1 MSVNLSQYKGTVVG
15 MFNNIFANKR
25 CNKNSICYRRK
36 MQSCEFGLTMT
47 FFILT
52 RLSNFDRFSKND
64 FSEKYANGSYQ
75 QKVPDKLLLF
85 VLVMQLLISYLVI
98 SEIDAS

>member
-1 MSVNLSQYKGTVVG
+1 MNL
-15 MFNNIFANKR
+15 
-25 CNKNSICYRRK
+25 
-36 MQSCEFGLTMT
+36 CEFGLTM
-47 FFILT
+47 ILYYLT

-75 QKVPDKLLLF
+75 QKIPDKLLLF
-85 VLVMQLLISYLVI
+85 VLVMQLLISHLVI